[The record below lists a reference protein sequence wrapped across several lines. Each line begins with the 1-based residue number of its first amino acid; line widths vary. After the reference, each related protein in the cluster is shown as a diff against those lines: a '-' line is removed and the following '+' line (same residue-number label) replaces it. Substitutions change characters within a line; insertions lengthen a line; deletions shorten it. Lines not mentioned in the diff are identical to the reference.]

1 MYEGWVGWFGGA
13 CLQLSLLLVVVVV
26 VVLTGALQ
34 AVFVSVRAY
43 NLAGLHTTV
52 LASGLAVDTTPPQR
66 GFVHDGEHNVTGGRD
81 VDYQVRVRCV
91 RVCVRACWCVFRLH
105 AQCAVNLHAA
115 VRLAAARHGP
125 HAHGPACADR

>member
-13 CLQLSLLLVVVVV
+13 CLQLSLLVVVVVV

-66 GFVHDGEHNVTGGRD
+66 GFVHDGEHNATGGRD
-81 VDYQVRVRCV
+81 VDYQVRVRRV
-91 RVCVRACWCVFRLH
+91 RVCVLVCVSFACPVCRKFACCCPTSGCTPWP
-105 AQCAVNLHAA
+105 
-115 VRLAAARHGP
+115 ARSWSGL
-125 HAHGPACADR
+125 R